1 MKKLFTFT
9 FLLLYTLSITTFAA
23 NTWDG
28 ASVSEEFSGGDGSE
42 RNPWQIHSPQDLA
55 LLSRQV
61 NEGEAFTG
69 QYFILMNDIDLGGKE
84 WSPIGTSDDISFRG
98 TFDGNSHLISN
109 LYVNRP
115 TTSGVGLF
123 GYVYNATIRD
133 LGITGN
139 SSVTG
144 KERVGGLVGR
154 CYINAEGHTI
164 SGCFSDA
171 DVTASNNSAG
181 GLIGIFRST
190 KAFSVED
197 CYTAGDVTGY
207 NYTGGILGQ
216 LDQNTDFS
224 ISNCYSAGMIS
235 SVTESPRT
243 GGILTKVSSIRAIV
257 SNCYYINGDESNAN
271 SALKKTA
278 EEMRSEEFVELLN
291 NHRESLLW
299 KADFENPVLN
309 GGLPVHTWREPLSI
323 ELNMNEIVIAT
334 LVNKPKSMELICTLG
349 FVCSLDN
356 MVCELSG
363 SSPFSVAGKTELG
376 DNRVQITV
384 VLDSRITGEFSDILR
399 VRFSSQGAELKIPL
413 RGSVFENA
421 AILLSTDKLE
431 FDVCEG
437 EGMSLPFVL
446 SGANL
451 ENDVLLS
458 VGGDAA
464 YFTLDKYRIA
474 ADEVNAGIPITVTF
488 DGKANAEATVEI
500 TSLSGTGDEI
510 TASLR
515 LTGKIAPA
523 PVFTEATIASG
534 GYDYVAVRV
543 ASDSVTTVYYVLKT
557 EPDEKMTADL
567 IRKSPDKKCKYL
579 ESPFVAEG
587 ILLENLDASIKYYLY
602 LALAKGDK
610 MECLSFVPGPEL
622 FVDMEH
628 RDDCRVWA
636 AKDGIC
642 VVSECSGPI
651 GISIYDLRGVLLKTV
666 VSMQNETKVDMEG
679 KGVYMVV
686 ITSVDGRYVKKLVL
700 D

>member
-1 MKKLFTFT
+1 MKT
-9 FLLLYTLSITTFAA
+9 FLFFIFSVCCSALYAVPV
-23 NTWDG
+23 WDG
-28 ASVSEEFSGGDGSE
+28 ISVSEEFSGGDGSE
-42 RNPWQIHSPQDLA
+42 RNPWQIHLPQDLA

-61 NEGEAFTG
+61 NGGETFTG
-69 QYFILMNDIDLGGKE
+69 QYFVLMNDIDLGGKE

-123 GYVYNATIRD
+123 GYVYNATILN

-139 SSVTG
+139 SSVMG

-154 CYINAEGHTI
+154 CYINTEGHVI

-171 DVTASNNSAG
+171 DVAASNNSAG

-197 CYTAGDVTGY
+197 CYSAGNVTSY

-224 ISNCYSAGMIS
+224 ISNCYSSGMIS
-235 SVTESPRT
+235 SVSESPRT

-271 SALKKTA
+271 SALRKTA
-278 EEMRSEEFVELLN
+278 EEMRSKEFVELLN
-291 NHRESLLW
+291 NHRESLPW

-309 GGLPVHTWREPLSI
+309 GGLPIHNWREPLSI

-334 LVNKPKSMELICTLG
+334 LVDKPKSMELICTLG

-356 MVCELSG
+356 IVCELG
-363 SSPFSVAGKTELG
+363 DSSPFSVAGKSELSG
-376 DNRVQITV
+376 NRVQITV
-384 VLDSRITGEFSDILR
+384 VLDSEITGEFSDMLR

-421 AILLSTDKLE
+421 AILLSTDELE
-431 FDVCEG
+431 FNVCEG
-437 EGMSLPFVL
+437 EGMSLQFML

-451 ENDVLLS
+451 ANDVLLS
-458 VGGDAA
+458 VRGDAA
-464 YFTLDKYRIA
+464 YFTLDKNRIA
-474 ADEVNAGIPITVTF
+474 ADEVNAGIPVTVTF
-488 DGKANAEATVEI
+488 DGKANAEATVEM

-515 LTGKIAPA
+515 LTGKMAPA
-523 PVFTEATIASG
+523 PVFTEAAIASG

-543 ASDSVTTVYYVLKT
+543 ASDSITTVYYVLKT
-557 EPDEKMTADL
+557 EPDGKMTADL
-567 IRKSPDKKCKYL
+567 IRKSPDKECKYL
-579 ESPFVAEG
+579 EFPFVAEG

-622 FVDMEH
+622 SVGMEH

-636 AKDGIC
+636 TKGGIC
-642 VVSECSGPI
+642 VVSDFSGPV
-651 GISIYDLRGVLLKTV
+651 GVSIYNLKGVLLKTV
-666 VSMQNETKVDMEG
+666 VSMQNEIWVDMNG
-679 KGVYMVV
+679 KGVYVVV
-686 ITSVDGRYVKKLVL
+686 ITSADGRYVKKMVL